1 MIWVKIAHFRL
12 KWGHFR
18 LKTCKKTVVWRIFT
32 ENECMMSQIL
42 PVQVW
47 FIIYES
53 LLVNVHF
60 WVKVHFSSSNWVGA
74 TTTWRRRRF
83 LTEIEFWA
91 GMSILSFGESRSSVR
106 PWHPRD
112 YSKHMSRDDVI
123 NTSDADHMIL
133 VYNHMTNP
141 SNFTMWKFLKF
152 WSKIS
157 FWSPK
162 ITKKVD
168 FFPNI
173 LGKIDFF
180 AELKFSW
187 SFFG

>member
-1 MIWVKIAHFRL
+1 MSHLPLMQISGPQASFL
-12 KWGHFR
+12 KFK
-18 LKTCKKTVVWRIFT
+18 LVWCYQLGGGDFNR
-32 ENECMMSQIL
+32 NLIL
-42 PVQVW
+42 
-47 FIIYES
+47 S
-53 LLVNVHF
+53 GNVDF
-60 WVKVHFSSSNWVGA
+60 
-74 TTTWRRRRF
+74 
-83 LTEIEFWA
+83 EFWRK
-91 GMSILSFGESRSSVR
+91 SLECETT
-106 PWHPRD
+106 WHPRD

-168 FFPNI
+168 FFFQYFGQNW
-173 LGKIDFF
+173 FF
-180 AELKFSW
+180 CRIKVFLVIFRLINHMLKHIF
-187 SFFG
+187 

>member
-1 MIWVKIAHFRL
+1 MIHHLWV
-12 KWGHFR
+12 
-18 LKTCKKTVVWRIFT
+18 TSC
-32 ENECMMSQIL
+32 ECTFLSKSSFFKFELGWCHYNLEEEEAVFNRNLIL
-42 PVQVW
+42 
-47 FIIYES
+47 S
-53 LLVNVHF
+53 GNVDF
-60 WVKVHFSSSNWVGA
+60 
-74 TTTWRRRRF
+74 
-83 LTEIEFWA
+83 EFWRK
-91 GMSILSFGESRSSVR
+91 SLECETT
-106 PWHPRD
+106 WHPRD

-168 FFPNI
+168 FFQYFGQNW
-173 LGKIDFF
+173 FF
-180 AELKFSW
+180 CRIKVFLVIFRLIKHMLKHIF
-187 SFFG
+187 